1 MALPLAGRGRQ
12 IPSPAR
18 GGGQG
23 GGSVPCNKMDAAI
36 REDLLGVVRGVVG
49 DRFACADTYEMRLYQ
64 YDASPETALPDIVV
78 IPGTAREVAQVVRLC
93 AEAGVPITARSGAS
107 SLAGGTV
114 PVEGGVVITFA
125 RMDRILEI
133 DVDNLRA
140 VVQPGVV
147 NLALSQALKPHG
159 YYYVPDPSSQGA
171 CTIGGNVAT
180 NAGGPHTLLYGV
192 TVNHVTG
199 LEVALSSGDL
209 IQVGGRNAAE
219 AIGYD
224 LTGVLVGSEGT
235 MGIVTRVWVKIQP
248 LPPAQKTLMAVYPD
262 VETASNAVSAIVRS
276 GILPAAIEM
285 MDKLSIQAIEA
296 ASHAGYPLDA
306 GAVLLLE
313 VDGIP
318 ELVDELG
325 ERMAKVCR
333 ERGASEVRVAKTE
346 AERQALWKGRKGAF
360 SAMGRLSPDFYVMD
374 GVVPRTRLPETLA
387 KIDAISARTGFKICN
402 VFHAGDGNLHP
413 LVLFDAFK
421 PGQYEAVLRIGDEI
435 LKLCAD
441 AGGSVTGEHGI
452 GLEKR
457 ENIRYV
463 FSDDDLEVMD
473 RIRRVFDPHG
483 LMNPGKVFPGEVLE
497 GSAPSRA
504 PDHAS
509 RRAAAGIGGDD
520 VWV

>member
-1 MALPLAGRGRQ
+1 
-12 IPSPAR
+12 
-18 GGGQG
+18 
-23 GGSVPCNKMDAAI
+23 MDAVERKRLVA
-36 REDLLGVVRGVVG
+36 RLRAVVG
-49 DRFACADTYEMRLYQ
+49 QRYAFADPYEIRLYQ

-78 IPGTAREVAQVVRLC
+78 IPGSAKEVAEVLRICADAKVPVTARA
-93 AEAGVPITARSGAS
+93 GAS

-114 PVEGGVVITFA
+114 PVEHGVVLTFS

-133 DVDNLRA
+133 DIDNLRA
-140 VVQPGVV
+140 VVEPGVV
-147 NLALSQALKPHG
+147 NIALSQALRPHG
-159 YYYVPDPSSQGA
+159 YYYVPDPSSQPA

-180 NAGGPHTLLYGV
+180 NAGGPHTLCYGV

-199 LEVALSSGDL
+199 LEVALPSGEL
-209 IQVGGRNAAE
+209 VRVGPGKASERM
-219 AIGYD
+219 GYD
-224 LTGVLVGSEGT
+224 LTGLLVGSEGT
-235 MGIVTRVWVKIQP
+235 MAIVTRVWVKIAP
-248 LPPAQKTLMAVYPD
+248 IPPVQKTLMAVYPD
-262 VETASNAVSAIVRS
+262 VATASGAVSAIVRT

-318 ELVDELG
+318 EVAEDLG
-325 ERMAKVCR
+325 ERMAKLCR
-333 ERGASEVRVAKTE
+333 DNGASEVRVARSE

-360 SAMGRLSPDFYVMD
+360 SAMGRLSSDFYVMD
-374 GVVPRTRLPETLA
+374 GVVPRTKLPEILRE
-387 KIDAISARTGFKICN
+387 IDAISERTGFKICN

-473 RIRRVFDPHG
+473 RVRRVFDPDG
-483 LMNPGKVFPGEVLE
+483 LMNPGKIFPRGERQP
-497 GSAPSRA
+497 ATQTIPPSQ
-504 PDHAS
+504 
-509 RRAAAGIGGDD
+509 RRRPAAAAGGDD

>member
-1 MALPLAGRGRQ
+1 M
-12 IPSPAR
+12 
-18 GGGQG
+18 
-23 GGSVPCNKMDAAI
+23 
-36 REDLLGVVRGVVG
+36 GVV
-49 DRFACADTYEMRLYQ
+49 T
-64 YDASPETALPDIVV
+64 
-78 IPGTAREVAQVVRLC
+78 
-93 AEAGVPITARSGAS
+93 
-107 SLAGGTV
+107 
-114 PVEGGVVITFA
+114 
-125 RMDRILEI
+125 RI
-133 DVDNLRA
+133 
-140 VVQPGVV
+140 
-147 NLALSQALKPHG
+147 
-159 YYYVPDPSSQGA
+159 
-171 CTIGGNVAT
+171 
-180 NAGGPHTLLYGV
+180 
-192 TVNHVTG
+192 
-199 LEVALSSGDL
+199 
-209 IQVGGRNAAE
+209 
-219 AIGYD
+219 
-224 LTGVLVGSEGT
+224 
-235 MGIVTRVWVKIQP
+235 WVKIQP
-248 LPPAQKTLMAVYPD
+248 LPPVQKTLMAVYPD
-262 VETASNAVSAIVRS
+262 VATASNAVSAIVRT

-313 VDGIP
+313 VDGTP
-318 ELVDELG
+318 EVAEDLG
-325 ERMAKVCR
+325 ERMARVCR
-333 ERGASEVRVAKTE
+333 ENGASEVRVARNE

-387 KIDAISARTGFKICN
+387 KIDAISERTGFKICN

-473 RIRRVFDPHG
+473 RVRRVFDPQC
-483 LMNPGKVFPGEVLE
+483 LMNPGKVFPGKGLEPSEVPIPP
-497 GSAPSRA
+497 GYPRRQ
-504 PDHAS
+504 P
-509 RRAAAGIGGDD
+509 RAAVAAGED

>member
-1 MALPLAGRGRQ
+1 MEQGNRQALLAR
-12 IPSPAR
+12 I
-18 GGGQG
+18 QG
-23 GGSVPCNKMDAAI
+23 I
-36 REDLLGVVRGVVG
+36 VG
-49 DRFACADTYEMRLYQ
+49 ERYAFADPYEIRLYQ

-78 IPGTAREVAQVVRLC
+78 IPGSAEEVAAVLKLC
-93 AEAGVPITARSGAS
+93 SEADVPVTARSGAS

-114 PVEGGVVITFA
+114 PVHGGVVMTFP

-140 VVQPGVV
+140 LVEPGVV
-147 NLALSQALKPHG
+147 NLSLSQALKPYG

-180 NAGGPHTLLYGV
+180 NAGGPHTLIYGV

-199 LEVALSSGDL
+199 LELALPSGEL
-209 IQVGGRNAAE
+209 IRVGAKKSGE
-219 AIGYD
+219 LTGYD
-224 LTGVLVGSEGT
+224 LTGLVVGSEGT
-235 MGIVTRVWVKIQP
+235 MAVVTKIWVRIQP
-248 LPPAQKTLMAVYPD
+248 LPPAQKTLMATYPD
-262 VETASNAVSAIVRS
+262 VESASNAVSAIVRT

-313 VDGIP
+313 VDSIP
-318 ELVDELG
+318 DLADELAQ
-325 ERMAKVCR
+325 RMAQLCR
-333 ERGASEVRVAKTE
+333 DNGATDVRVARNE
-346 AERQALWKGRKGAF
+346 AERQGLWKGRKGAF

-374 GVVPRTRLPETLA
+374 GVVPRTKLPETLA
-387 KIDAISARTGFKICN
+387 KIDAISARTGYKICN

-421 PGQYEAVLRIGDEI
+421 AGQYEAVLAIGDEI

-463 FSDDDLEVMD
+463 FSEDDLQVMATV
-473 RIRRVFDPHG
+473 RRVFDPKG
-483 LMNPGKVFPGEVLE
+483 LMNPGKLFPSDG
-497 GSAPSRA
+497 
-504 PDHAS
+504 HAS
-509 RRAAAGIGGDD
+509 TATAPPAIGRRQSIATNEEAEL
-520 VWV
+520 WV

>member
-1 MALPLAGRGRQ
+1 MDGADRERLLARL
-12 IPSPAR
+12 
-18 GGGQG
+18 
-23 GGSVPCNKMDAAI
+23 
-36 REDLLGVVRGVVG
+36 REVVG
-49 DRFACADTYEMRLYQ
+49 ERYAFADPYEMRLYQ

-78 IPGTAREVAQVVRLC
+78 LPGTSEEVARIVKIC
-93 AEAGVPITARSGAS
+93 GEAKVPVTPRSAAS

-114 PVEGGVVITFA
+114 PVQGGVVITFA

-133 DVDNLRA
+133 DTENLRA

-147 NLALSQALKPHG
+147 NLALSQALKPYG
-159 YYYVPDPSSQGA
+159 YYYAPDPSSQGA

-180 NAGGPHTLLYGV
+180 NAGGPHTLIYGV
-192 TVNHVTG
+192 TVNHVMG
-199 LEVALSSGDL
+199 LEVALPSGEL
-209 IQVGGRNAAE
+209 VQVGGRKSAE

-235 MGIVTRVWVKIQP
+235 MALVTRIWVKIQP
-248 LPPAQKTLMAVYPD
+248 LPPVQKTLMAVYPD
-262 VETASNAVSAIVRS
+262 VATASNAVSAIVRT

-318 ELVDELG
+318 EVAQELG

-333 ERGASEVRVAKTE
+333 DNGASEVRIARNE
-346 AERQALWKGRKGAF
+346 QERQALWKGRKGAF
-360 SAMGRLSPDFYVMD
+360 SAMGRLSSDFYVMD
-374 GVVPRTRLPETLA
+374 GVVPRTKLPETLA
-387 KIDAISARTGFKICN
+387 KIDAISERTGFKICN

-413 LVLFDAFK
+413 LVLFDAFQ
-421 PGQYEAVLRIGDEI
+421 PGQYEAVLAIGDEI
-435 LKLCAD
+435 LKLCAQ

-473 RIRRVFDPHG
+473 RVRRVFDPHL
-483 LMNPGKVFPGEVLE
+483 LMNPGKIFPGNGLQP
-497 GSAPSRA
+497 SAPRY
-504 PDHAS
+504 PPGFP
-509 RRAAAGIGGDD
+509 RRQAAAAGGEDL
-520 VWV
+520 WV

>member
-1 MALPLAGRGRQ
+1 MESADRERLLARL
-12 IPSPAR
+12 
-18 GGGQG
+18 
-23 GGSVPCNKMDAAI
+23 
-36 REDLLGVVRGVVG
+36 REVVG
-49 DRFACADTYEMRLYQ
+49 ERYAFADPYEVRLYQ
-64 YDASPETALPDIVV
+64 YDASPETALPDLVV
-78 IPGTAREVAQVVRLC
+78 IPGTAKEVAQVVKIC
-93 AEAGVPITARSGAS
+93 ADDRVPITARSAAS

-133 DVDNLRA
+133 DIDNLRA

-147 NLALSQALKPHG
+147 NLSLSQALKPHG
-159 YYYVPDPSSQGA
+159 FYYVPDPSSQGA
-171 CTIGGNVAT
+171 CTIGGNVGT

-199 LEVALSSGDL
+199 LEVALANGEL
-209 IQVGGRNAAE
+209 VQVGGGNAAE
-219 AIGYD
+219 ATGYD
-224 LTGVLVGSEGT
+224 LTGLLVGSEGT
-235 MGIVTRVWVKIQP
+235 MGIVTRIWVKIQP
-248 LPPAQKTLMAVYPD
+248 LPPVQKTLMAVYPD
-262 VETASNAVSAIVRS
+262 VATASNAVSAIVRT

-313 VDGIP
+313 VDGTL
-318 ELVDELG
+318 EVAEDLA
-325 ERMAKVCR
+325 RQMATVCR
-333 ERGASEVRVAKTE
+333 ENGASEVRVARNE
-346 AERQALWKGRKGAF
+346 EERQALWKGRKGAF

-374 GVVPRTRLPETLA
+374 GVVPRTKLPETLA

-402 VFHAGDGNLHP
+402 VFHAGDGNVHP
-413 LVLFDAFK
+413 LVLFDAFV
-421 PGQYEAVLRIGDEI
+421 PGQYEAVLGIGDEI

-463 FSDDDLEVMD
+463 FSDADLEVMD
-473 RIRRVFDPHG
+473 RIRRVFDPQG
-483 LMNPGKVFPGEVLE
+483 LMNPGKIFPADRRRPSLVGDTPGLPRQRPSAVGAGE
-497 GSAPSRA
+497 
-504 PDHAS
+504 D
-509 RRAAAGIGGDD
+509 I
-520 VWV
+520 WV

>member
-1 MALPLAGRGRQ
+1 
-12 IPSPAR
+12 
-18 GGGQG
+18 
-23 GGSVPCNKMDAAI
+23 
-36 REDLLGVVRGVVG
+36 
-49 DRFACADTYEMRLYQ
+49 
-64 YDASPETALPDIVV
+64 
-78 IPGTAREVAQVVRLC
+78 
-93 AEAGVPITARSGAS
+93 
-107 SLAGGTV
+107 
-114 PVEGGVVITFA
+114 
-125 RMDRILEI
+125 
-133 DVDNLRA
+133 
-140 VVQPGVV
+140 
-147 NLALSQALKPHG
+147 
-159 YYYVPDPSSQGA
+159 
-171 CTIGGNVAT
+171 
-180 NAGGPHTLLYGV
+180 
-192 TVNHVTG
+192 
-199 LEVALSSGDL
+199 
-209 IQVGGRNAAE
+209 
-219 AIGYD
+219 
-224 LTGVLVGSEGT
+224 
-235 MGIVTRVWVKIQP
+235 
-248 LPPAQKTLMAVYPD
+248 MAVYPD

-325 ERMAKVCR
+325 ERMAKACR
-333 ERGASEVRVAKTE
+333 ESGASEVRVAKDE

-452 GLEKR
+452 GLGKR

-463 FSDDDLEVMD
+463 FSDD
-473 RIRRVFDPHG
+473 H
-483 LMNPGKVFPGEVLE
+483 LE
-497 GSAPSRA
+497 GKDPGRPGFYPPRPMKPRKGFPARTIA
-504 PDHAS
+504 
-509 RRAAAGIGGDD
+509 
-520 VWV
+520 

>member
-1 MALPLAGRGRQ
+1 MEPVKLESLLRQ
-12 IPSPAR
+12 L
-18 GGGQG
+18 
-23 GGSVPCNKMDAAI
+23 
-36 REDLLGVVRGVVG
+36 REVVG
-49 DRFACADTYEMRLYQ
+49 ERYAFADPYEVRLYQ

-78 IPGTAREVAQVVRLC
+78 IPGTAEEVARVVKLC
-93 AEAGVPITARSGAS
+93 ADAGIPITARSAAS

-114 PVEGGVVITFA
+114 PVERGVVITFA
-125 RMDRILEI
+125 RMDQILEI
-133 DVDNLRA
+133 DSDNLRA

-147 NLALSQALKPHG
+147 NLALSQALKPLG

-171 CTIGGNVAT
+171 CTIGGNVGT

-199 LEVALSSGDL
+199 LEVALPSGEL
-209 IQVGGRNAAE
+209 VQVGGKKAAE
-219 AIGYD
+219 ATGYD
-224 LTGVLVGSEGT
+224 LAGLLVGSEGT
-235 MGIVTRVWVKIQP
+235 MGIVTRIWVKIQP
-248 LPPAQKTLMAVYPD
+248 LPPTQKTLMAVYPD
-262 VETASNAVSAIVRS
+262 VETASNAVSAIVRT

-318 ELVDELG
+318 ELAEELG
-325 ERMAKVCR
+325 QRMAKVCR
-333 ERGASEVRVAKTE
+333 ENGATEVRVARDE

-360 SAMGRLSPDFYVMD
+360 SAMGRLSSDFYVMD
-374 GVVPRTRLPETLA
+374 GVVPRTKLPDTLA
-387 KIDAISARTGFKICN
+387 RIDAISARTGYRICN

-473 RIRRVFDPHG
+473 RIRRVFDPHR
-483 LMNPGKVFPGEVLE
+483 LMNPGKVFPSDGL
-497 GSAPSRA
+497 APSA
-504 PDHAS
+504 HETLPGYP
-509 RRAAAGIGGDD
+509 RRQAAAIGAGDD
-520 VWV
+520 LWV

>member
-1 MALPLAGRGRQ
+1 
-12 IPSPAR
+12 
-18 GGGQG
+18 
-23 GGSVPCNKMDAAI
+23 MDAAD
-36 REDLLGVVRGVVG
+36 REGMLARLRDVVG
-49 DRFACADTYEMRLYQ
+49 ERYAFADPYEMRLYQ

-78 IPGTAREVAQVVRLC
+78 LPGGSEEVARVLKVC
-93 AEAGVPITARSGAS
+93 ADARVPVTARSGAS

-114 PVEGGVVITFA
+114 PVEGGVVLTFA

-133 DVDNLRA
+133 DTENLRA
-140 VVQPGVV
+140 VVEPGVV

-159 YYYVPDPSSQGA
+159 YYYAPDPSSQGA

-180 NAGGPHTLLYGV
+180 NAGGPHTLIYGV

-199 LEVALSSGDL
+199 LEVALPSGEL
-209 IQVGGRNAAE
+209 VQVGGRKSAE

-224 LTGVLVGSEGT
+224 LTGLLVGSEGT
-235 MGIVTRVWVKIQP
+235 MAVVTRIWVKIQP
-248 LPPAQKTLMAVYPD
+248 LPPVQKTLMAVYPD
-262 VETASNAVSAIVRS
+262 VATASNAVSAIVRT

-318 ELVDELG
+318 ESAQELG
-325 ERMAKVCR
+325 ERMARVCR
-333 ERGASEVRVAKTE
+333 DNGASEVRIARNE
-346 AERQALWKGRKGAF
+346 QERQALWKGRKGAF

-387 KIDAISARTGFKICN
+387 KIEAISERTGFRICN
-402 VFHAGDGNLHP
+402 VFHAGDGNVHP
-413 LVLFDAFK
+413 LVLFDAFQ

-435 LKLCAD
+435 LKICAE

-473 RIRRVFDPHG
+473 RVRRVFDPHV
-483 LMNPGKVFPGEVLE
+483 LMNPGKVFPGNGLQP
-497 GSAPSRA
+497 SALRYP
-504 PDHAS
+504 PGYP
-509 RRAAAGIGGDD
+509 RRQAAVAGGEDL
-520 VWV
+520 WV

>member
-1 MALPLAGRGRQ
+1 
-12 IPSPAR
+12 
-18 GGGQG
+18 
-23 GGSVPCNKMDAAI
+23 MDAGD
-36 REDLLGVVRGVVG
+36 RERLLGLLRDVVG
-49 DRFACADTYEMRLYQ
+49 APYAFADPYEVRLYQ

-78 IPGTAREVAQVVRLC
+78 IPATAKEVAQVVKIC
-93 AEAGVPITARSGAS
+93 AEARVPVTARSAAS

-147 NLALSQALKPHG
+147 TLALSRALKPHG
-159 YYYVPDPSSQGA
+159 YYYGPDPSSQGA

-199 LEVALSSGDL
+199 LEVALASGEL
-209 IQVGGRNAAE
+209 VQVGGRNAAE
-219 AIGYD
+219 ATGYD
-224 LTGVLVGSEGT
+224 LTGLLVGSEGT
-235 MGIVTRVWVKIQP
+235 LGVVTRIWVKLQP
-248 LPPAQKTLMAVYPD
+248 LPPIQKTLMAVYPD
-262 VETASNAVSAIVRS
+262 VATASNPASPIVRT

-313 VDGIP
+313 VDGTP
-318 ELVDELG
+318 EVADELG
-325 ERMAKVCR
+325 QRMAKVCR
-333 ERGASEVRVAKTE
+333 ENGASEVRVARNE

-360 SAMGRLSPDFYVMD
+360 SAMCRLSPDFYVMD

-387 KIDAISARTGFKICN
+387 KIDAISERTGFKICN
-402 VFHAGDGNLHP
+402 VFNAADGNLHP

-441 AGGSVTGEHGI
+441 AGGSVTWEHGI

-473 RIRRVFDPHG
+473 RVRRVFDPHL
-483 LMNPGKVFPGEVLE
+483 LMNPGKVFPGNGLQ
-497 GSAPSRA
+497 PS
-504 PDHAS
+504 AS
-509 RRAAAGIGGDD
+509 RYPPGFPRRPAASSRECA
-520 VWV
+520 

>member
-1 MALPLAGRGRQ
+1 
-12 IPSPAR
+12 
-18 GGGQG
+18 
-23 GGSVPCNKMDAAI
+23 MDRATRDRLSTTLKSI
-36 REDLLGVVRGVVG
+36 VG
-49 DRFACADTYEMRLYQ
+49 DRYAFGDPYEVRLYQ
-64 YDASPETALPDIVV
+64 YDASPETALPDLVV
-78 IPGTAREVAQVVRLC
+78 IPGSAQEVAKVLKACTDV
-93 AEAGVPITARSGAS
+93 GIPVTARSGAS

-114 PVEGGVVITFA
+114 PVEHGVIITFA

-133 DVDNLRA
+133 DTDNMRA
-140 VVQPGVV
+140 LVEPGVV
-147 NLALSQALKPHG
+147 NLALSQALKPYG

-171 CTIGGNVAT
+171 CTIGGNVGT
-180 NAGGPHTLLYGV
+180 NAGGPHTLIYGV

-199 LEVALSSGDL
+199 LEVALPSGEL
-209 IQVGGRNAAE
+209 IQIGPKTAGERT
-219 AIGYD
+219 GYD
-224 LTGVLVGSEGT
+224 LTGLMVGSEGT
-235 MGIVTRVWVKIQP
+235 MGVVTKIWVRIMP
-248 LPPAQKTLMAVYPD
+248 VPPVSKTLLAVYPD
-262 VETASNAVSAIVRS
+262 VGSASNAVSAVVGS

-285 MDKLSIQAIEA
+285 MDNLSIQAVEA

-313 VDGIP
+313 VDSIP
-318 ELVDELG
+318 EVAEELVGKME
-325 ERMAKVCR
+325 AICR
-333 ERGASEVRVAKTE
+333 QHGATDVRVAKNE

-374 GVVPRTRLPETLA
+374 GVVPRTKLPQTME
-387 KIDAISARTGFKICN
+387 AIFRISERTGYKICN

-463 FSDDDLEVMD
+463 FSDDDLEVME
-473 RIRRVFDPHG
+473 RIRRVFDPDE
-483 LMNPGKVFPGEVLE
+483 LMNPGKVFPSDGLKASLPPQSPGVARRHPATVA
-497 GSAPSRA
+497 GSE
-504 PDHAS
+504 
-509 RRAAAGIGGDD
+509 D

>member
-1 MALPLAGRGRQ
+1 M
-12 IPSPAR
+12 AR
-18 GGGQG
+18 GVGF
-23 GGSVPCNKMDAAI
+23 NKMDAAV
-36 REDLLGVVRGVVG
+36 RERLLARLREVVG
-49 DRFACADTYEMRLYQ
+49 ERYAFADPFEMRLYQ

-78 IPGTAREVAQVVRLC
+78 LPGTSEEVARVVKIC
-93 AEAGVPITARSGAS
+93 ADAEVPLTPRSGAS

-114 PVEGGVVITFA
+114 PVQGGVVVTFA

-133 DVDNLRA
+133 DTDNLRA
-140 VVQPGVV
+140 VVEPGVV

-159 YYYVPDPSSQGA
+159 YYYAPDPSSQGA

-180 NAGGPHTLLYGV
+180 NAGGPHTLIYGV
-192 TVNHVTG
+192 TVNHVMG
-199 LEVALSSGDL
+199 LEVALSSGEL
-209 IQVGGRNAAE
+209 VQLGGRKSAE

-235 MGIVTRVWVKIQP
+235 MAVVTRVWVKIQP

-262 VETASNAVSAIVRS
+262 VATAGNAVSAIVRT

-318 ELVDELG
+318 EVAQELG
-325 ERMAKVCR
+325 ARMAKVCR
-333 ERGASEVRVAKTE
+333 DNGATEVRIARNE
-346 AERQALWKGRKGAF
+346 QERQALWKGRKGAF
-360 SAMGRLSPDFYVMD
+360 SAMGRLSSDFYVMD
-374 GVVPRTRLPETLA
+374 GVVPRTKLPETLA
-387 KIDAISARTGFKICN
+387 KIDAISERTGFKICN

-413 LVLFDAFK
+413 LVLFDAFQ
-421 PGQYEAVLRIGDEI
+421 PGQYEAVLAIGDEI

-473 RIRRVFDPHG
+473 RVRRVFDPHR
-483 LMNPGKVFPGEVLE
+483 LMNPGKVFPAKGPQPSTLPMPPGYPRRQAAVAGGEDL
-497 GSAPSRA
+497 
-504 PDHAS
+504 
-509 RRAAAGIGGDD
+509 
-520 VWV
+520 WV

>member
-1 MALPLAGRGRQ
+1 
-12 IPSPAR
+12 
-18 GGGQG
+18 
-23 GGSVPCNKMDAAI
+23 MDAAD
-36 REDLLGVVRGVVG
+36 RQQLLGRLRGVVG
-49 DRFACADTYEMRLYQ
+49 ERYAFADPYEMRLYQ

-78 IPGTAREVAQVVRLC
+78 LPGASQQVAGLVKVSADPL
-93 AEAGVPITARSGAS
+93 VPITPRSGAS

-114 PVEGGVVITFA
+114 PVDGGVVMTFA

-133 DVDNLRA
+133 DTENLRA

-159 YYYVPDPSSQGA
+159 YYYAPDPSSQGA

-180 NAGGPHTLLYGV
+180 NAGGPHTLIYGV

-199 LEVALSSGDL
+199 LEVALPSGEL
-209 IQVGGRNAAE
+209 VQVGGRKSAE

-224 LTGVLVGSEGT
+224 LTGLLVGSEGT
-235 MGIVTRVWVKIQP
+235 MAVVTRIWVKIQP
-248 LPPAQKTLMAVYPD
+248 LPPVQKTLLAVYPD
-262 VETASNAVSAIVRS
+262 VATASNAVSAIVRS

-313 VDGIP
+313 VDGTP
-318 ELVDELG
+318 EVAQELG

-333 ERGASEVRVAKTE
+333 DNGASEVRIARNE
-346 AERQALWKGRKGAF
+346 QERQALWKGRKGAF
-360 SAMGRLSPDFYVMD
+360 SAMGRLSSDFYVMD

-387 KIDAISARTGFKICN
+387 KIDAISERTGFKICN

-473 RIRRVFDPHG
+473 RIRGVFDPTR
-483 LMNPGKVFPGEVLE
+483 LMNPGKVFPGD
-497 GSAPSRA
+497 GGAHSALP
-504 PDHAS
+504 PPPGYP
-509 RRAAAGIGGDD
+509 RRQVAAVGGGDD
-520 VWV
+520 LWV

>member
-1 MALPLAGRGRQ
+1 MQRRDNDALLERLRA
-12 IPSPAR
+12 
-18 GGGQG
+18 
-23 GGSVPCNKMDAAI
+23 
-36 REDLLGVVRGVVG
+36 VVG
-49 DRFACADTYEMRLYQ
+49 DRYAFADPYEVRLYQ
-64 YDASPETALPDIVV
+64 YDASPEAALPDIVV
-78 IPGTAREVAQVVRLC
+78 IPGSAEEVAEAVRLC
-93 AEAGVPITARSGAS
+93 AQAKVPLTARSAAS

-133 DVDNLRA
+133 DIENLRA

-171 CTIGGNVAT
+171 CTIGGNVGT

-199 LEVALSSGDL
+199 LELALPSGDL
-209 IQVGGRNAAE
+209 VQVGGRKAA
-219 AIGYD
+219 AASGYD
-224 LTGVLVGSEGT
+224 LTGLFVGSEGT
-235 MGIVTRVWVKIQP
+235 MGIATKIWVKIQP
-248 LPPAQKTLMAVYPD
+248 LPPVQKTLMAVYPD

-296 ASHAGYPLDA
+296 ESHACYPLDA

-318 ELVDELG
+318 EVAQELG

-333 ERGASEVRVAKTE
+333 DNGASEVRIARNE
-346 AERQALWKGRKGAF
+346 QERQALWEGRQGAF
-360 SAMGRLSPDFYVMD
+360 SAMGRLSSDFYVMD
-374 GVVPRTRLPETLA
+374 GVVPRTKLPETLA
-387 KIDAISARTGFKICN
+387 KIDAISERTGFKICN

-413 LVLFDAFK
+413 LVLFDAFQ
-421 PGQYEAVLRIGDEI
+421 PGQYEAVLAIGDEI
-435 LKLCAD
+435 LKLCAQ

-473 RIRRVFDPHG
+473 RVRRVFDPHL
-483 LMNPGKVFPGEVLE
+483 LMNPGQVFPGNGLQP
-497 GSAPSRA
+497 SALHYP
-504 PDHAS
+504 PGFP
-509 RRAAAGIGGDD
+509 RRQAAAAGGEDL
-520 VWV
+520 WVSGPAAPAYPDTRS

>member
-1 MALPLAGRGRQ
+1 MDVADRERLLARL
-12 IPSPAR
+12 
-18 GGGQG
+18 
-23 GGSVPCNKMDAAI
+23 
-36 REDLLGVVRGVVG
+36 REVVG
-49 DRFACADTYEMRLYQ
+49 ERYAFADPYEMRLYQ
-64 YDASPETALPDIVV
+64 YDASPETALPEIVV
-78 IPGTAREVAQVVRLC
+78 IPGASEEVARIVQIC
-93 AEAGVPITARSGAS
+93 AEARVPLTPRSGAS

-133 DVDNLRA
+133 DIENLRA
-140 VVQPGVV
+140 VVEPGVV

-159 YYYVPDPSSQGA
+159 FYYAPDPSSQGA

-180 NAGGPHTLLYGV
+180 NAGGPHTLIYGV

-199 LEVALSSGDL
+199 LEVALPTGEL
-209 IQVGGRNAAE
+209 VQVGGRKSAE

-224 LTGVLVGSEGT
+224 LTGLLVGSEGT
-235 MGIVTRVWVKIQP
+235 MAVVTRIWVKIQP
-248 LPPAQKTLMAVYPD
+248 LPPVQKTLMAVYPD
-262 VETASNAVSAIVRS
+262 VATAGNAVSAIVRT

-313 VDGIP
+313 VDGTA
-318 ELVDELG
+318 EVAQELG

-333 ERGASEVRVAKTE
+333 ESGASEVRIARNE
-346 AERQALWKGRKGAF
+346 QERQALWKGRKGAF
-360 SAMGRLSPDFYVMD
+360 SAMGRLSSDFYVMD
-374 GVVPRTRLPETLA
+374 GVVPRTKLPETLA
-387 KIDAISARTGFKICN
+387 KIDAISERTGFKICN

-413 LVLFDAFK
+413 LVLFDAFQ
-421 PGQYEAVLRIGDEI
+421 PGQYEAVLAIGDEI
-435 LKLCAD
+435 LKICAQ

-473 RIRRVFDPHG
+473 RVRRVFDPHL
-483 LMNPGKVFPGEVLE
+483 LMNPGKVFPGHGLE
-497 GSAPSRA
+497 PSALRTP
-504 PDHAS
+504 PGYP
-509 RRAAAGIGGDD
+509 RRQAAVVGGEDL
-520 VWV
+520 WV

>member
-1 MALPLAGRGRQ
+1 
-12 IPSPAR
+12 
-18 GGGQG
+18 
-23 GGSVPCNKMDAAI
+23 
-36 REDLLGVVRGVVG
+36 VR
-49 DRFACADTYEMRLYQ
+49 T
-64 YDASPETALPDIVV
+64 
-78 IPGTAREVAQVVRLC
+78 
-93 AEAGVPITARSGAS
+93 
-107 SLAGGTV
+107 
-114 PVEGGVVITFA
+114 
-125 RMDRILEI
+125 
-133 DVDNLRA
+133 
-140 VVQPGVV
+140 
-147 NLALSQALKPHG
+147 
-159 YYYVPDPSSQGA
+159 
-171 CTIGGNVAT
+171 
-180 NAGGPHTLLYGV
+180 
-192 TVNHVTG
+192 
-199 LEVALSSGDL
+199 
-209 IQVGGRNAAE
+209 
-219 AIGYD
+219 
-224 LTGVLVGSEGT
+224 
-235 MGIVTRVWVKIQP
+235 
-248 LPPAQKTLMAVYPD
+248 
-262 VETASNAVSAIVRS
+262 

-313 VDGIP
+313 VDGTP
-318 ELVDELG
+318 EVAEDLG
-325 ERMAKVCR
+325 ERMARVCR
-333 ERGASEVRVAKTE
+333 ENGASEVRVARNE

-387 KIDAISARTGFKICN
+387 KIDAISERTGFKICN

-473 RIRRVFDPHG
+473 RVRRVFDPQC
-483 LMNPGKVFPGEVLE
+483 LMNPGKVFPGEGLE
-497 GSAPSRA
+497 PSKVPMPPGYPRRQ
-504 PDHAS
+504 P
-509 RRAAAGIGGDD
+509 RAAVAAGED

>member
-1 MALPLAGRGRQ
+1 
-12 IPSPAR
+12 
-18 GGGQG
+18 
-23 GGSVPCNKMDAAI
+23 MDAAD
-36 REDLLGVVRGVVG
+36 RERVLGRLRDVVG
-49 DRFACADTYEMRLYQ
+49 DRYAFADPYEMRLYQ

-78 IPGTAREVAQVVRLC
+78 IPETAEEVARVVKIC
-93 AEAGVPITARSGAS
+93 ADARVPVTARSAAS

-133 DVDNLRA
+133 DTDNLRA

-147 NLALSQALKPHG
+147 NLMLSQALKPHG

-171 CTIGGNVAT
+171 CTIGGNVGT
-180 NAGGPHTLLYGV
+180 NAGGPHTLIYGV

-199 LEVALSSGDL
+199 LEVALPSGEL
-209 IQVGGRNAAE
+209 VQVGGRKAAH
-219 AIGYD
+219 ATGYD
-224 LTGVLVGSEGT
+224 LTGLLVGSEGT
-235 MGIVTRVWVKIQP
+235 MGVITRIWVKIQP
-248 LPPAQKTLMAVYPD
+248 LPPVQKTLMAVYPD
-262 VETASNAVSAIVRS
+262 VATASNAVSAIVRT
-276 GILPAAIEM
+276 GILPAACEM

-318 ELVDELG
+318 EVAQELG
-325 ERMAKVCR
+325 ERMEKVCR
-333 ERGASEVRVAKTE
+333 EQGATEVRVAANE

-374 GVVPRTRLPETLA
+374 GVVPRTKLPETLA
-387 KIDAISARTGFKICN
+387 KIDAISERTGFRICN

-413 LVLFDAFK
+413 LVLFDAFQ

-473 RIRRVFDPHG
+473 RVRRVFDPHG
-483 LMNPGKVFPGEVLE
+483 LMNPGKIFPGKGLQP
-497 GSAPSRA
+497 SALRYPPGYQRRQ
-504 PDHAS
+504 AS
-509 RRAAAGIGGDD
+509 AVGGED

>member
-1 MALPLAGRGRQ
+1 MDLATRDRLVGELK
-12 IPSPAR
+12 A
-18 GGGQG
+18 
-23 GGSVPCNKMDAAI
+23 
-36 REDLLGVVRGVVG
+36 VVG
-49 DRFACADTYEMRLYQ
+49 DRYAFADPYEVRLYQ

-78 IPGTAREVAQVVRLC
+78 IPGSADEVARVLKLC
-93 AEAGVPITARSGAS
+93 ANAQVPVTARSAAS

-114 PVEGGVVITFA
+114 PVQGGVVITFP

-133 DVDNLRA
+133 DVENLRA
-140 VVQPGVV
+140 VVEPGVV

-159 YYYVPDPSSQGA
+159 FYYVPDPSSQGA
-171 CTIGGNVAT
+171 CTIGGNVGT
-180 NAGGPHTLLYGV
+180 NAGGPHTLIYGV

-199 LEVALSSGDL
+199 LELALPSGEL
-209 IQVGGRNAAE
+209 VQLGGRKSVE
-219 AIGYD
+219 MTGYD
-224 LTGVLVGSEGT
+224 LTGLLVGSEGT
-235 MGIVTRVWVKIQP
+235 MGIATKIWVRIQP

-262 VETASNAVSAIVRS
+262 VESASNAVSAIVRT

-313 VDGIP
+313 VDATA
-318 ELVDELG
+318 ELADELA
-325 ERMAKVCR
+325 ERMAKACR
-333 ERGASEVRVAKTE
+333 DQGATDVRIAKDE

-374 GVVPRTRLPETLA
+374 GVVPRTKLPETLA

-421 PGQYEAVLRIGDEI
+421 AGQYEQVLAIGDEI
-435 LKLCAD
+435 LKICAD

-463 FSDDDLEVMD
+463 FSEQDLEVMD
-473 RIRRVFDPHG
+473 AVRRVFDPDA
-483 LMNPGKVFPGEVLE
+483 LMNPGKLFPQDGVRASL
-497 GSAPSRA
+497 APTNARQ
-504 PDHAS
+504 H
-509 RRAAAGIGGDD
+509 RRPAAAVGADGD

>member
-1 MALPLAGRGRQ
+1 MEPAKLDSLLRQ
-12 IPSPAR
+12 L
-18 GGGQG
+18 
-23 GGSVPCNKMDAAI
+23 
-36 REDLLGVVRGVVG
+36 REVVG
-49 DRFACADTYEMRLYQ
+49 ERYAFADPYEVRLYQ

-78 IPGTAREVAQVVRLC
+78 IPGTAQEVASVVKTC
-93 AEAGVPITARSGAS
+93 AEAGVPITARSAAS

-114 PVEGGVVITFA
+114 PVEHGVVITFA
-125 RMDRILEI
+125 RMDQILEI
-133 DVDNLRA
+133 DIENLRA

-171 CTIGGNVAT
+171 CTIGGNVGT

-199 LEVALSSGDL
+199 LEIALPSGDL
-209 IQVGGRNAAE
+209 VQVGGRKAAE
-219 AIGYD
+219 ATGYD
-224 LTGVLVGSEGT
+224 LTGLLVGSEGT
-235 MGIVTRVWVKIQP
+235 MGIVTRIWVKIQP
-248 LPPAQKTLMAVYPD
+248 LPPVQKTLMAVYPD
-262 VETASNAVSAIVRS
+262 VETASNAVSAIVGT

-318 ELVDELG
+318 EVAEELG

-333 ERGASEVRVAKTE
+333 ENGASEVRVARSE

-360 SAMGRLSPDFYVMD
+360 SAMGRLSSDFYVMD
-374 GVVPRTRLPETLA
+374 GVVPRTKLPETLA
-387 KIDAISARTGFKICN
+387 KIDAISARTGYKICN

-421 PGQYEAVLRIGDEI
+421 AGQYEAVLRIGDEI

-473 RIRRVFDPHG
+473 RIRRVFDPHL
-483 LMNPGKVFPGEVLE
+483 LMNPGKVFPGE
-497 GSAPSRA
+497 GRGHSAQPPPSGY
-504 PDHAS
+504 P
-509 RRAAAGIGGDD
+509 RRQVAAVGGGDD
-520 VWV
+520 LWV

>member
-1 MALPLAGRGRQ
+1 MDEATRTRMLGGLKAL
-12 IPSPAR
+12 
-18 GGGQG
+18 
-23 GGSVPCNKMDAAI
+23 
-36 REDLLGVVRGVVG
+36 VG
-49 DRFACADTYEMRLYQ
+49 DANAFGDPYEIRLYQ

-78 IPGTAREVAQVVRLC
+78 IPGNAEEVAGVIKLC
-93 AEAGVPITARSGAS
+93 SEAGVPVTARSGAS

-140 VVQPGVV
+140 VVEPGVV
-147 NLALSQALKPHG
+147 NLALSQALKPYG

-180 NAGGPHTLLYGV
+180 NAGGPHTLIYGV

-199 LEVALSSGDL
+199 LELALPSGEL
-209 IQVGGRNAAE
+209 LQVGGQKAAE
-219 AIGYD
+219 TTGYD
-224 LTGVLVGSEGT
+224 LAGLLVGSEGT
-235 MGIVTRVWVKIQP
+235 MAIVTKVWVRIQP
-248 LPPAQKTLMAVYPD
+248 LPPVQKTLMAVYPD
-262 VETASNAVSAIVRS
+262 VESASNAVSAIVRT

-313 VDGIP
+313 VDAIA
-318 ELVDELG
+318 ELADELA
-325 ERMAKVCR
+325 ERMAQACR
-333 ERGASEVRVAKTE
+333 DNGATEVRIARND

-374 GVVPRTRLPETLA
+374 GVVPRTKLPETLA
-387 KIDAISARTGFKICN
+387 KIDAISARTGYKICN
-402 VFHAGDGNLHP
+402 VFHAGDGNVHP

-473 RIRRVFDPHG
+473 RVRRVFDPQG
-483 LMNPGKVFPGEVLE
+483 LMNPGKVFPQGPL
-497 GSAPSRA
+497 SPTAAPA
-504 PDHAS
+504 PPRFGRKQPLPARD
-509 RRAAAGIGGDD
+509 GDEL
-520 VWV
+520 WV

>member
-1 MALPLAGRGRQ
+1 
-12 IPSPAR
+12 
-18 GGGQG
+18 
-23 GGSVPCNKMDAAI
+23 MDATD
-36 REDLLGVVRGVVG
+36 REQLLGRLRDVVG
-49 DRFACADTYEMRLYQ
+49 ERHAFADPYEMRLYQ

-78 IPGTAREVAQVVRLC
+78 IPATAQEVARVVKIC
-93 AEAGVPITARSGAS
+93 ADAQVPITARSAAS

-133 DVDNLRA
+133 DTENLRA

-147 NLALSQALKPHG
+147 NVALSQALKPHG

-171 CTIGGNVAT
+171 CTIGGNVGT
-180 NAGGPHTLLYGV
+180 NAGGPHTLIYGV

-199 LEVALSSGDL
+199 LEVALPSGEL
-209 IQVGGRNAAE
+209 VQVGGRTAAQ
-219 AIGYD
+219 ATGYD
-224 LTGVLVGSEGT
+224 LTGLLVGSEGT
-235 MGIVTRVWVKIQP
+235 MGVTTRIWVKIQP
-248 LPPAQKTLMAVYPD
+248 LPPAQQTLMAVYPD
-262 VETASNAVSAIVRS
+262 VATASNAVSAIVRT
-276 GILPAAIEM
+276 GILPAACEM
-285 MDKLSIQAIEA
+285 MDRLSIQAIEA

-313 VDGIP
+313 VDGTP
-318 ELVDELG
+318 EVAQELG

-333 ERGASEVRVAKTE
+333 EQGATEVRVAANE

-374 GVVPRTRLPETLA
+374 GVVPRTKLPETLA
-387 KIDAISARTGFKICN
+387 KIDAISERTGFRICN

-413 LVLFDAFK
+413 LVLFDGFQ

-463 FSDDDLEVMD
+463 FSDDDLEIMD
-473 RIRRVFDPHG
+473 RVRRVFDPQG
-483 LMNPGKVFPGEVLE
+483 LMNPGKVFPGK
-497 GSAPSRA
+497 GRHPSALPHA
-504 PDHAS
+504 PGNAR
-509 RRAAAGIGGDD
+509 RRAAAVSGED

>member
-1 MALPLAGRGRQ
+1 
-12 IPSPAR
+12 
-18 GGGQG
+18 
-23 GGSVPCNKMDAAI
+23 MDAADRERLLGRI
-36 REDLLGVVRGVVG
+36 REVVG
-49 DRFACADTYEMRLYQ
+49 DRYAFADPYEMRLYQ

-78 IPGTAREVAQVVRLC
+78 IPGTSEEVARIVKIC
-93 AEAGVPITARSGAS
+93 ADALVPITPRSGAS

-114 PVEGGVVITFA
+114 PVDGGVVMTFA

-133 DVDNLRA
+133 DTENLRA

-147 NLALSQALKPHG
+147 NQALSQALKPHG
-159 YYYVPDPSSQGA
+159 YYYAPDPSSQGA

-180 NAGGPHTLLYGV
+180 NAGGPHTLIYGV

-199 LEVALSSGDL
+199 LEVALPSGEL
-209 IQVGGRNAAE
+209 VQVGGRKSAE

-224 LTGVLVGSEGT
+224 LTGLLVGSEGT
-235 MGIVTRVWVKIQP
+235 MAVVTQVWVKIQP
-248 LPPAQKTLMAVYPD
+248 LPPVQKTLLAVYPD
-262 VETASNAVSAIVRS
+262 VATASNAVSAIVRS

-318 ELVDELG
+318 EVAQELG

-333 ERGASEVRVAKTE
+333 DNGASEVRIARTE
-346 AERQALWKGRKGAF
+346 QERQALWKGRKGAF
-360 SAMGRLSPDFYVMD
+360 SAMGRLSSDFYVMD
-374 GVVPRTRLPETLA
+374 GVVPRTKLPETLA
-387 KIDAISARTGFKICN
+387 KIDAISERTGFKICN
-402 VFHAGDGNLHP
+402 FFHAGDGNLHP
-413 LVLFDAFK
+413 LVLFDAFQ
-421 PGQYEAVLRIGDEI
+421 PGQYEAVLAIGDEI
-435 LKLCAD
+435 LKLCAE

-473 RIRRVFDPHG
+473 RVRRVFDPHV
-483 LMNPGKVFPGEVLE
+483 LMNPGKVFPGHGLQPSVLRDPR
-497 GSAPSRA
+497 GYP
-504 PDHAS
+504 
-509 RRAAAGIGGDD
+509 RRQAAVAGGEDL
-520 VWV
+520 WV